1 MAWILYHVVGSLITM
16 EAVLS
21 SIANNMDFEL
31 ECGSDVVRG
40 FVVSDIMLWFL
51 CPLM

>member
-16 EAVLS
+16 ETVLS
-21 SIANNMDFEL
+21 STAKYGFEL
-31 ECGSDVVRG
+31 ECGSDMVRG
-40 FVVSDIMLWFL
+40 FVISETMLWFL